1 MADVHDH
8 LREFWN
14 RDAETYD
21 RAAPRTPSAIRSR
34 RRAWRAALRDA
45 LPETGARVLDV
56 GAGTGSLSLL
66 AAELGYR
73 VTALDLSPGM
83 LAKARTKAA
92 DRGLEI
98 EFVEGPATAPPP
110 GPFDAVI
117 ERHLLWTTPDPVA
130 AMSAWREVVV
140 PGGRLVLFEGV
151 WGSTAPVDRVKGAL
165 ADLLARRWAR
175 RRTIMRPT
183 RPRSSRSC
191 RSARCRRRRRCCG
204 RSRTPGG
211 RGLRV
216 KRLRDVE
223 WAGRLREPWPLGWL
237 ESMARYA
244 LAADAPA

>member
-21 RAAPRTPSAIRSR
+21 RAASHSVSDPLEEA
-34 RRAWRAALRDA
+34 AWRAALRDA

-92 DRGLEI
+92 DRGLDV
-98 EFVEGPATAPPP
+98 EFVEGPATAPPA

-130 AMSAWREVVV
+130 AMTAWRQVVV

-165 ADLLARRWAR
+165 ADLL
-175 RRTIMRPT
+175 RTAM
-183 RPRSSRSC
+183 
-191 RSARCRRRRRCCG
+191 G
-204 RSRTPGG
+204 TPPDHHAPYAPEVLAQLPLGAMPSPAPLLRAVRDAG
-211 RGLRV
+211 WRGLRV

>member
-8 LREFWN
+8 LREFWD
-14 RDAETYD
+14 RDAATYD
-21 RAAPRTPSAIRSR
+21 RAASHSVSDPLEEA
-34 RRAWRAALRDA
+34 AWRAALRDA
-45 LPETGARVLDV
+45 LPDTGARVLDV

-130 AMSAWREVVV
+130 AMSAWRRVVV

-151 WGSTAPVDRVKGAL
+151 WGSTAPLDRVKGAL
-165 ADLLARRWAR
+165 ADLL
-175 RRTIMRPT
+175 RTAM
-183 RPRSSRSC
+183 
-191 RSARCRRRRRCCG
+191 G
-204 RSRTPGG
+204 TPPDHHAPYPAEVLAQLPLGAMPSPDPLLRAVRDAG
-211 RGLRV
+211 WRGLRV

-237 ESMARYA
+237 GSMVRYA
-244 LAADAPA
+244 LAADAPD

>member
-8 LREFWN
+8 LREFWD
-14 RDAETYD
+14 RDAATYD
-21 RAAPRTPSAIRSR
+21 RAASHSVSDPLEEA
-34 RRAWRAALRDA
+34 AWRAALRDA
-45 LPETGARVLDV
+45 LPDTGARVLDV

-92 DRGLEI
+92 DRGLEV

-140 PGGRLVLFEGV
+140 PAGRLVLFEGV
-151 WGSTAPVDRVKGAL
+151 WGSTAPLDRVKGAV
-165 ADLLARRWAR
+165 ADLL
-175 RRTIMRPT
+175 RTAM
-183 RPRSSRSC
+183 
-191 RSARCRRRRRCCG
+191 G
-204 RSRTPGG
+204 TPPDHHAPYPAEVLAQLPLGVMPSPDPLLRAVRDAG
-211 RGLRV
+211 WRGLRV

-237 ESMARYA
+237 GSMARYA